1 VPGPLEHH
9 VDDNSGTPVYHKT
22 QGEGETNDDREALSL
37 AGYRIRPGHST
48 NYSIINWD
56 LH

>member
-1 VPGPLEHH
+1 
-9 VDDNSGTPVYHKT
+9 VYHKT
-22 QGEGETNDDREALSL
+22 QWEGETNDDGEALSL

-48 NYSIINWD
+48 TYSIIINWD